1 MTGAP
6 LKEGTQH
13 AWCRPAERWRR
24 LRQQVTNLL
33 IAGNAMMEKSAWNG
47 GEEP

>member
-6 LKEGTQH
+6 LKEGTHH
-13 AWCRPAERWRR
+13 AWRRPAERGHR

-33 IAGNAMMEKSAWNG
+33 LAGNAMMEKIRV
-47 GEEP
+47 ERR

>member
-1 MTGAP
+1 MTGAT
-6 LKEGTQH
+6 LNKGNH
-13 AWCRPAERWRR
+13 LAWLAFERWHR

-33 IAGNAMMEKSAWNG
+33 LPGNAMIEKPAWNG